1 MAAEEAMAA
10 AAAVVMVVVGVVVA
24 VAISEGRVVAKL
36 KQPETIRRRRALRR
50 VDRELENGNY
60 KAALSLVKQLQG
72 KPGGLRGFGAA
83 QQVPRR
89 VSSLDE
95 LKLRGEVET
104 SSLKL
109 IVDSI
114 LHSIKYSLEFAL
126 LEEEEEEFSHE
137 SQLIIGK
144 LMNGESHDS
153 PFEDHLTCMQHEA
166 GHFLVGYLLGVLPK
180 RYKVP
185 SAEDLMQDRFARGK
199 VEFLGFEFL
208 RDVGME
214 TMSKKI
220 FTKGKLSNETL
231 KKFLRVILGGLVA
244 EHLLFGYSELLH
256 SDVEKLDR
264 VLKGLGF
271 TVDEVDSQVRQA
283 TVDTVLILSCHN
295 ESRSSLAEAM
305 ALGRSVGFCIDT
317 IETTLNFKEV

>member
-1 MAAEEAMAA
+1 MHILVREIFVPSIHRQMSEAW
-10 AAAVVMVVVGVVVA
+10 
-24 VAISEGRVVAKL
+24 AKL
-36 KQPETIRRRRALRR
+36 KQPETIRRRRALGR
-50 VDRELENGNY
+50 VDRELAKGNY

-89 VSSLDE
+89 VSSLEE
-95 LKLRGEVET
+95 LKLSGEVEI
-104 SSLKL
+104 SSLEL
-109 IVDSI
+109 IVDSV
-114 LHSIKYSLEFAL
+114 LRSIKYSLEFAL
-126 LEEEEEEFSHE
+126 LEDEEEEVSLLGF
-137 SQLIIGK
+137 GN
-144 LMNGESHDS
+144 LMNGEIHDS
-153 PFEDHLTCMQHEA
+153 PFEDHPMCMQHEA

-185 SAEDLMQDRFARGK
+185 SVEDLMQDKFAKGN

-208 RDVGME
+208 RDVYIE
-214 TMSKKI
+214 TTSKKI

-244 EHLLFGYSELLH
+244 EHLLFGYSGLLH
-256 SDVEKLDR
+256 SDVEKLDM
-264 VLKGLGF
+264 VLKWLGF
-271 TVDEVDSQVRQA
+271 TENEADSLVRQA
-283 TVDTVLILSCHN
+283 TADTILILSHHN

-317 IETTLNFKEV
+317 IERSLNFEVV